1 MEGPNQLFRE
11 TVNLD
16 HSTAIPGSVVEKL
29 ASHQLEGIRIIHR
42 GLAQNNGFILNDESG
57 LGKTHQV
64 IGYLSAVSTSADKS
78 AIICSSLQRIHHWIY
93 HIELLT
99 KLDFTVAGENID
111 YANHQIVLTTSE
123 NFHHLSKQVAIKLL
137 VIDETKGTKFDTAL
151 LKAIANF
158 TTAKKL
164 FLQSN
169 SLIDDLPDFSTRLK
183 ICRVQYFAGILRD
196 LIDQILLSK
205 RSPKK
210 AHKLKL
216 FFLTRSVYIR
226 RFKSNYKRDLPLVE
240 KGTFKSNFEAWK
252 LAKGFQIETEAVPTQ
267 RFAEFTMDNTEAKK
281 PALEPFDGG
290 EHATEAD
297 EDASLNRALIGEEGN
312 EDADAVEAA
321 TLVHKESEPLFDFEA
336 STEEMPHLVVES
348 SDSESKVSTCTVPE
362 MPQVLHFI
370 PGSPPRSPA
379 TNFEVPE
386 TESSSQKTEQQTDSE
401 GYLEFGQALGCC
413 NSESEISADTVIGKA
428 DNQPSIL
435 EEKYNFP
442 IDRFLRRKSSSSSEA
457 QIVSKESVAKS
468 PAVFVSSS
476 SSNGPTREKSPDLFS
491 DTEDELDET
500 AKNDTIDD
508 TITKLLMK
516 SPVDL
521 DKTVPQPP
529 KFTKSNVS
537 TPISKLIHAQLQTTP
552 GSSTQDASSDDM
564 FADVTVRKAA
574 DPNRTDVFEIT
585 DNNAFGNQ
593 ILVHTERACMSP
605 LQQDSESDVQFVSV
619 VRQPDDPIEIV
630 DLDTEVSTPKSQTG
644 RNVHKTPSTAGSGGT
659 PRGWL
664 TKSSRHSSD
673 GGSPRTPTNSKRS
686 TKCRRSDHGSG
697 SGFKRKKLDNW
708 FQDDDDRGADGERA
722 STSVNKR
729 KSAPGGS
736 GGGSRKVSPRK
747 KCFQERVLHR
757 FNQILVSPTG
767 FDSDFE

>member
-1 MEGPNQLFRE
+1 M
-11 TVNLD
+11 
-16 HSTAIPGSVVEKL
+16 
-29 ASHQLEGIRIIHR
+29 
-42 GLAQNNGFILNDESG
+42 
-57 LGKTHQV
+57 
-64 IGYLSAVSTSADKS
+64 
-78 AIICSSLQRIHHWIY
+78 
-93 HIELLT
+93 
-99 KLDFTVAGENID
+99 
-111 YANHQIVLTTSE
+111 
-123 NFHHLSKQVAIKLL
+123 
-137 VIDETKGTKFDTAL
+137 DT
-151 LKAIANF
+151 I
-158 TTAKKL
+158 
-164 FLQSN
+164 
-169 SLIDDLPDFSTRLK
+169 
-183 ICRVQYFAGILRD
+183 
-196 LIDQILLSK
+196 
-205 RSPKK
+205 
-210 AHKLKL
+210 
-216 FFLTRSVYIR
+216 
-226 RFKSNYKRDLPLVE
+226 
-240 KGTFKSNFEAWK
+240 
-252 LAKGFQIETEAVPTQ
+252 
-267 RFAEFTMDNTEAKK
+267 EAKK
-281 PALEPFDGG
+281 PVLEPFDGG

-312 EDADAVEAA
+312 EDVDAVEAA

-336 STEEMPHLVVES
+336 STEDMPHLVVES

-362 MPQVLHFI
+362 MPQ
-370 PGSPPRSPA
+370 GSPSRSPA

-428 DNQPSIL
+428 DHQPSIL

-476 SSNGPTREKSPDLFS
+476 SSNGPAREKSPDLFT

-500 AKNDTIDD
+500 AKKDSIDD

-521 DKTVPQPP
+521 DKTVSQPAP
-529 KFTKSNVS
+529 KFPKNNVS

-644 RNVHKTPSTAGSGGT
+644 RNVHKTPSTTGSGGT